1 MIFDFKARRRVFYRL
16 LLLQATWSFERMQGL
31 GFAWALQP
39 WLERLYPD
47 AEVLRKALERHSE
60 YFNTQPYVA
69 SLIVGLTCR
78 LEEHAAVLPLD
89 QREAAYARLHA
100 VKNALGSSL
109 AGMGDAF
116 FWTALRPAAAAC
128 ALLAGVIALKLG
140 SPRAGLAMAG
150 TYLLAYNIP
159 ALWLRWRGLA
169 LGYAWGEQ
177 LPTRLRALDVQGLV
191 RRVRLGGTALTLAL
205 FGAVAAQAGRGQAVL
220 GALVAAAFWTL
231 YRAFP
236 RRVNAM
242 RLYGGSCAAG
252 WLAAAAGLI

>member
-1 MIFDFKARRRVFYRL
+1 VIFDFKTRRRVAYRL

-39 WLERLYPD
+39 FLERLYPNL
-47 AEVLRKALERHSE
+47 ESLRKALERHSE

-78 LEEHAAVLPLD
+78 LEEQAAALPCD

-100 VKNALGSSL
+100 VKNAMSCSL

-116 FWTALRPAAAAC
+116 FWSALRPAAAAC
-128 ALLAGVIALKLG
+128 GLLAGMAALKLG
-140 SPRAGLAMAG
+140 SARAGLAMAG
-150 TYLLAYNIP
+150 AYLLAYNVP

-169 LGYAWGEQ
+169 LGYELGER
-177 LPTRLRALDVQGLV
+177 LPTRLRAMDVQALV
-191 RRVRLGGTALTLAL
+191 RGVRLGGTALTVAL
-205 FGAVAAQAGRGQAVL
+205 FAAAAAQAGRGQALL
-220 GALVAAAFWTL
+220 GAALVASFWVV

-252 WLAAAAGLI
+252 WIAAAAGLL